1 MGTTPVL
8 PPVTLDSVLIKRCL
22 FVKYICLPLAIF
34 GLYTFVLLM
43 LLAIVDP
50 YIIPIIGDIGSDI
63 IIWIALVLGIIGVA
77 LNFIKAK
84 EE

>member
-1 MGTTPVL
+1 MKKQIQGL
-8 PPVTLDSVLIKRCL
+8 ALIL
-22 FVKYICLPLAIF
+22 FGI
-34 GLYTFVLLM
+34 LLM

-77 LNFIKAK
+77 LNFIKTK